1 MTDSNKW
8 NYTRASYL
16 HLVQTQIARQCF
28 NQVYILPLLS
38 RIERSKDCSRTRE
51 DISKISQ
58 IQILPPTLFHPF
70 FNPIFPTSLQFF
82 LPSREKLSSFY
93 KRLLLTRR
101 TRKRY
106 PFPSRVARN
115 RHGTKTSLSSSRIS
129 PLSPIDCVRLRAI
142 VPLYPLASS
151 PRFRPRLPT
160 RVFPDYERLRSSS
173 RTMAGGRGTALYP
186 ILKIYARINGNCRF
200 QTPREGNVE
209 IRGGAHL
216 CPVERPSSPRKI
228 ARKLEKKNNKDTG

>member
-1 MTDSNKW
+1 MLANALIKFIHFH
-8 NYTRASYL
+8 SYL
-16 HLVQTQIARQCF
+16 ESSDPKIVH
-28 NQVYILPLLS
+28 
-38 RIERSKDCSRTRE
+38 ERA
-51 DISKISQ
+51 KISPRYLKYKFFLQ
-58 IQILPPTLFHPF
+58 LYSTHFLIQFSRPVY
-70 FNPIFPTSLQFF
+70 NSSF